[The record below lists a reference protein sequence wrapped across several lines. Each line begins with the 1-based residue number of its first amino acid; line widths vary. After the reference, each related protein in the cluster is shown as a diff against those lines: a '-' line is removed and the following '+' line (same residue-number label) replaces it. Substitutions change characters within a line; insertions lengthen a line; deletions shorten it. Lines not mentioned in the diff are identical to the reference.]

1 MFDRIVIRGAR
12 VHNLKNVNLEIPRD
26 KFVVLTGLSGSGKSS
41 LAFDTIYAEGQRRY
55 VESLSAYARQFLGLM
70 DKPDVDQIEGLSP
83 AISIDQKSSSRNPR
97 STVGTITEVY
107 DYLRLLFA
115 RVGHPHCPKCGRE
128 VQRQSVS
135 QIVDQILNF
144 KVGTRL
150 MIMAPMVRD
159 RKGEH
164 RDVFEKIAKG
174 GFVRVRLDG
183 TVMELDEAASKNLD
197 KQKKHSIDI
206 VIDRLEVEGDGKDD
220 RPRIADSVETA
231 LKHSGGMLVLHV
243 VHVEQRPDGTIKER
257 GADQLISE
265 HFACVNCGTSL
276 PEVQPRNFSFNSPH
290 GACPACTGL
299 GTKLEVAE
307 DLVIPN
313 ADLTLAQGAI
323 QPWSRTT
330 GKQNW
335 YMRLLEAVAKTHKF
349 SMHTPV
355 KKLKREHLDAIF
367 YGTGEEKHIVKNPG
381 YGIKTYETSYE
392 GVVNN
397 LERRHR
403 ETDSD
408 YIRKEIERYMN
419 ITPCETCQGRRLK
432 PEALSVSVAGLSI
445 DKVVAHTITDGMDFF
460 KKLPQHL
467 SERESTIAKQILKE
481 ILARLQF
488 LVDVGLSYLTLDRSA
503 TTLSGGEAQRIR
515 LATQIGSSLVGVLY
529 ILDEPSIGLHQRDN
543 AKLINTLK
551 RLRDLGNTV
560 IVVEHDEETMLAA
573 DHLIDIGPG
582 AGAEGGSVVA
592 QGTPE
597 QIKND
602 RKSLT
607 GQYLSGELT
616 IEAPSAARKG
626 NGKKLSIKKATE
638 HNLKNVSVDIPLGK
652 FVAVTGVSGSG
663 KSTLVSD
670 ILAKSLAKELHGAK
684 SEPGAHE
691 KITGLEH
698 LDKVITIT
706 QAPIGR
712 TPRSNPA
719 TYTGIFTLIRD
730 LFVQTTEAKVRG
742 YKAGRFSFNVKGGRC
757 EACAGDGLVR
767 IEMHFLPDVYV
778 ECEEC
783 KGQRYNQEA
792 LEIHYKNKNISEV
805 LNMSVSESLT
815 FFRNIPPL
823 KTKLQTLAD
832 VGLGYIKLGQ
842 PATTLSGGEA
852 QRIKLATELSRRST
866 GKTLYILDEPTTG
879 LHFDDVKRLL
889 VVLGKLV
896 DKGNTVVIIEHNL
909 DVIKS
914 VDHIIDLGP
923 EGGSAGGEILAAGTP
938 REVARVAR
946 SYTGQYL
953 AKTFGAEKKR
963 AWSQVAKQI
972 TSKGK
977 LRTPAPLTQTRK
989 KTTVKK

>member
-1 MFDRIVIRGAR
+1 MFDRIIVRGAR
-12 VHNLKNVNLEIPRD
+12 VHNLKNIKLEIPRD
-26 KFVVLTGLSGSGKSS
+26 KFVVITGLSGSGKSS

-97 STVGTITEVY
+97 STVGTVTEIY

-115 RVGHPHCPKCGRE
+115 RVGQPHCPKCGNE
-128 VQRQSVS
+128 VHGQSVT
-135 QIVDQILNF
+135 QIVDQILSLPQNT
-144 KVGTRL
+144 KV
-150 MIMAPMVRD
+150 MVMAPIVRD

-164 RDVFEKIAKG
+164 KDALAKIVKG

-183 TVMELDEAASKNLD
+183 TIMELEEALD
-197 KQKKHSIDI
+197 KTLDKKKKHSIEI
-206 VIDRLEVEGDGKDD
+206 VVDRLVIEGDGQDD
-220 RPRIADSVETA
+220 RPRVADSVETA
-231 LKHSGGMLVLHV
+231 LKHAEGLLLLNITEEISNG
-243 VHVEQRPDGTIKER
+243 DGTYRETVS
-257 GADQLISE
+257 DQLISE
-265 HFACVNCGTSL
+265 FFSCADCGISL

-299 GTKLEVAE
+299 GTKLEV
-307 DLVIPN
+307 DKSLVIPN
-313 ADLTLAQGAI
+313 PKLTLAQGAI

-330 GKQNW
+330 AKQTW
-335 YMRLLEAVAKTHKF
+335 YSRLLEAIAKANKF
-349 SMHTPV
+349 TINTPINKLT
-355 KKLKREHLDAIF
+355 KKQLDVLL
-367 YGTGEEKHIVKNPG
+367 YGSDKKILVTNPG
-381 YGIKTYETSYE
+381 SNIKAYETTFE
-392 GVVNN
+392 GIINN

-408 YIRKEIERYMN
+408 YIRKELERYMRIEN
-419 ITPCETCQGRRLK
+419 CETCQGKRLK
-432 PEALSVSVAGLSI
+432 PEALAVTVGEQSI
-445 DKVVAHTITDGMDFF
+445 DVVSAMTITETADFF
-460 KKLPQHL
+460 KNLPKHL
-467 SERESTIAKQILKE
+467 DKRQKEIAKQILKE
-481 ILARLQF
+481 IQSRLQF
-488 LVDVGLSYLTLDRSA
+488 LEDVGLSYLTLDRSA
-503 TTLSGGEAQRIR
+503 NTLSGGEAQRIR

-543 AKLINTLK
+543 ARLINTLK
-551 RLRDLGNTV
+551 RLRELGNTV
-560 IVVEHDEETMLAA
+560 LVVEHDEETMLEA

-582 AGAEGGSVVA
+582 AGAEGGEVVS
-592 QGTPE
+592 QGTPQ
-597 QIKND
+597 QIKKDKN
-602 RKSLT
+602 SLT
-607 GQYLSGELT
+607 GKYLSRELT
-616 IEAPSAARKG
+616 IVSPTEYRKDT
-626 NGKKLSIKKATE
+626 GKKLTVKKASA
-638 HNLKNVSVDIPLGK
+638 HNLQNINVDIPLGK

-663 KSTLVSD
+663 KSTFVTD
-670 ILAKSLAKELHGAK
+670 ILAKALAKKFHGAK
-684 SEPGAHE
+684 ALPGEHQS
-691 KITGLEH
+691 IDGLQH

-719 TYTGIFTLIRD
+719 TYTGVFTLIRD

-792 LEIHYKNKNISEV
+792 LEIHYKNKNISEI
-805 LNMSVSESLT
+805 LNLSVSEASI
-815 FFRNIPPL
+815 FFRNVPAL
-823 KTKLQTLAD
+823 KTKLQTLTD

-842 PATTLSGGEA
+842 SATTLSGGEA

-889 VVLGKLV
+889 NVLGKLV
-896 DKGNTVVIIEHNL
+896 DKGNTVLIIEHNL

-923 EGGSAGGEILAAGTP
+923 EGGSGGGQVIATGTP
-938 REVARVAR
+938 KQVAENNN
-946 SYTGQYL
+946 SYTGKFL
-953 AKTFGAEKKR
+953 AQLFARDNKK
-963 AWSQVAKQI
+963 S
-972 TSKGK
+972 GK
-977 LRTPAPLTQTRK
+977 KVIDISGLKTRK
-989 KTTVKK
+989 KPALK